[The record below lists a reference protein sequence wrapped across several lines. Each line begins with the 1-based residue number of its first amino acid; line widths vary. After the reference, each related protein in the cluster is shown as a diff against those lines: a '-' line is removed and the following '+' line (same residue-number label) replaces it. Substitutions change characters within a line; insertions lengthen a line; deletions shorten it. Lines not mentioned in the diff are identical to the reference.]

1 MIRRWPAGRLPLAP
15 GRVSGELGAAAGRLQ
30 DDTSLLI
37 YEIAGRPGQ
46 HWTFDLRSADFDP
59 IVAVV
64 DPHGIMVATN
74 DDKNS
79 KLGTSSFLGFDPE
92 EEGTYQV
99 WVTAA
104 APGEGDFTL
113 AVAVEERKETSTVLA
128 LGQPAS
134 GWLAPGDRKSPQGAY
149 FDAWSFTLPG
159 SPVLLRLSSPDFDT
173 RLEAVTPDRTFLI
186 NDDTDQVGGDHDST
200 ILVTPGPGWAEG
212 AVLRLNVTTSNP
224 VPAASAGRYHLSAT
238 PLPPL
243 PASPAGVATVT
254 LRPVLVRGAEGK
266 GGTEATPEQVR
277 AAVAR
282 AAEVWKACGVDVR
295 LESETI
301 RAIELPGFDG
311 AVPVVSDSWTPA
323 EVTLQQH
330 PSRAPFSSGVLTVF
344 VVSATDGGENHGLAY
359 PATRYAP
366 GRTGILLGSK
376 RTEPAYLGNILAHEI
391 GHVLGL
397 NHAEAVDGD
406 PGNDGATNLMNTAT
420 GDVPPEATFSPLQC
434 RIARSSPSFLSG
446 GGGGGLA
453 REDKVLRPGET
464 RRGALGGGDAELS
477 PGHYLDV
484 YYFTG
489 EAGETV
495 EIGLTSDELD
505 PHLLLDGP
513 DGERLTQDDDGGG
526 GLAARLR
533 VTLATGGDHAVGI
546 TSAFPQTGSYSLTF
560 SRASPTQAP
569 ASR

>member
-15 GRVSGELGAAAGRLQ
+15 GRVNGELGAAAGRLE
-30 DDTSLLI
+30 DNTSLLI
-37 YEIAGRPGQ
+37 YEIAAKPGQ

-64 DPHGIMVATN
+64 DPQGIMAATN

-92 EEGTYQV
+92 AEGTYQV
-99 WVTAA
+99 WVTSS

-113 AVAVEERKETSTVLA
+113 AVAVEERKEASTVLA

-173 RLEAVTPDRTFLI
+173 RLEAVTPERAFLI

-212 AVLRLNVTTSNP
+212 AVLRLNVTSSG
-224 VPAASAGRYHLSAT
+224 PAAAIGRYHISAQ
-238 PLPPL
+238 PLPVL
-243 PASPAGVATVT
+243 PPGTATVT

-266 GGTEATPEQVR
+266 GGTEVTPEQARTAIER
-277 AAVAR
+277 AG
-282 AAEVWKACGVDVR
+282 EIWKACGVDVR
-295 LESETI
+295 LENAEI
-301 RAIELPGFDG
+301 RAIEVAGFEG
-311 AVPVVSDSWTPA
+311 VVQVVSDTWTPA
-323 EVTLQQH
+323 EIALQTH
-330 PSRAPFSSGVLTVF
+330 PARAPFSSGVLTVF
-344 VVSATDGGENHGLAY
+344 VVRETDGGENHGLAY

-406 PGNDGATNLMNTAT
+406 PGNDGAANLMNTAS

-446 GGGGGLA
+446 SGAGGADGLV
-453 REDKVLRPGET
+453 REDKILRPGAA
-464 RRGALGGGDAELS
+464 RQGALGGGDATMS

-489 EAGETV
+489 QAGETV

-526 GLAARLR
+526 GLAALLR
-533 VTLATGGDHAVGI
+533 VTLPAGGDYAVGV

-560 SRASPTQAP
+560 SRASPPRAP